1 MRKEKRH
8 GKKSMAFI
16 ADLRV
21 FRNALNDGNEVLD
34 CIAFS
39 YIICSPCMKDAMQ
52 MYHQLWPLLLLKSK
66 IILNYAHIYV
76 Y

>member
-8 GKKSMAFI
+8 EKKSMAFI
-16 ADLRV
+16 ADLK
-21 FRNALNDGNEVLD
+21 FFCNALNYGNEVLD